1 MSLQGKIAIVT
12 GASRG
17 IGAGIALD
25 LAKQGAKVCIHLYLR
40 NDIANPLQLTLTY
53 TSASSANAI
62 DAVCSQIQ
70 ALNNGSAA
78 IKVQA
83 DLRHPDAPGQILAA
97 TFKAF
102 QTADKDTKID
112 ILVNNA
118 GVSLCKNL
126 VESSQEDISSVFD
139 INVYGLI
146 NMTRAVI
153 PHLHNPGRI
162 INLSSV
168 AARRGSPGF
177 SVYSA
182 SKAAVEGFTRSLACE
197 LGPVGCTV
205 NAVQPGAVESDM
217 LRQEVPSAVVAYI
230 QENTPLGNR
239 IAIPEDIARVVTFL
253 AGEGAGWVTG
263 QSICVS
269 GGLHMN

>member
-1 MSLQGKIAIVT
+1 MSLRGKIAIVT

-25 LAKQGAKVCIHLYLR
+25 LAKQGA
-40 NDIANPLQLTLTY
+40 NLTLIY
-53 TSASSANAI
+53 TSASSDQAI
-62 DAVCSQIQ
+62 NQLCDQIHS
-70 ALNNGSAA
+70 LNNGSTA

-83 DLRHPDAPGQILAA
+83 DLRQSDAPAQILAA
-97 TFKAF
+97 TFDAF
-102 QTADKDTKID
+102 PNANNKID

-126 VESSQEDISSVFD
+126 ADTTDHDISSVFD

-146 NMTRAVI
+146 SMTRAVI
-153 PHLHNPGRI
+153 PHLRAPGRI

-217 LRQEVPSAVVAYI
+217 LRREVPEQLIAYI
-230 QENTPLGNR
+230 QENTPLGHR
-239 IAIPEDIARVVTFL
+239 IALPEDTARVVTFL
-253 AGEGAGWVTG
+253 AGEGA
-263 QSICVS
+263 SDCRRS
-269 GGLHMN
+269 A

>member
-25 LAKQGAKVCIHLYLR
+25 LAKQGAK
-40 NDIANPLQLTLTY
+40 LTLTY
-53 TSASSANAI
+53 TSASSESAI

-126 VESSQEDISSVFD
+126 VETSQEDLSSVFD

-146 NMTRAVI
+146 HMTRAVI

-182 SKAAVEGFTRSLACE
+182 SKAAVEGFTSL
-197 LGPVGCTV
+197 G
-205 NAVQPGAVESDM
+205 
-217 LRQEVPSAVVAYI
+217 R
-230 QENTPLGNR
+230 
-239 IAIPEDIARVVTFL
+239 
-253 AGEGAGWVTG
+253 
-263 QSICVS
+263 
-269 GGLHMN
+269 

>member
-25 LAKQGAKVCIHLYLR
+25 LAKQGAK
-40 NDIANPLQLTLTY
+40 LTLTY
-53 TSASSANAI
+53 TSASSEPAI
-62 DAVCSQIQ
+62 DALCVKIHS
-70 ALNNGSAA
+70 LNNGSAA
-78 IKVQA
+78 VKVEA
-83 DLRHPDAPGQILAA
+83 DLRRPDGPARILTA
-97 TFKAF
+97 TFEAF
-102 QTADKDTKID
+102 PSENNDNKID

-118 GVSLCKNL
+118 GVSQCKNL
-126 VESSQEDISSVFD
+126 VETSQEDICSIFD
-139 INVYGLI
+139 VNVYGLM
-146 NMTRAVI
+146 NMTKAVI
-153 PHLHNPGRI
+153 PHLRAPGRV

-217 LRQEVPSAVVAYI
+217 LRQEVPEQVIAYI

-239 IAIPEDIARVVTFL
+239 VGIPEDIARVVTFL
-253 AGEGAGWVTG
+253 AGEAAGG
-263 QSICVS
+263 
-269 GGLHMN
+269 

>member
-25 LAKQGAKVCIHLYLR
+25 LAKQGAKVKQAINELCDQIHSL
-40 NDIANPLQLTLTY
+40 D
-53 TSASSANAI
+53 
-62 DAVCSQIQ
+62 
-70 ALNNGSAA
+70 NGSAA

-83 DLRHPDAPGQILAA
+83 DLRQPDAPARMLTA
-97 TFKAF
+97 TFDAF
-102 QTADKDTKID
+102 PNANNKID

-126 VESSQEDISSVFD
+126 LETTDHDISSVFD
-139 INVYGLI
+139 INVYGLMS
-146 NMTRAVI
+146 MTRAVI
-153 PHLHNPGRI
+153 PHLRAPGRI

-197 LGPVGCTV
+197 LGPVECTV

-217 LRQEVPSAVVAYI
+217 LRREVPEQVIAYI

-253 AGEGAGWVTG
+253 AGEGARWVTG

>member
-1 MSLQGKIAIVT
+1 VQRYVY
-12 GASRG
+12 
-17 IGAGIALD
+17 
-25 LAKQGAKVCIHLYLR
+25 HLSLR
-40 NDIANPLQLTLTY
+40 NDTANPLQLTLTY
-53 TSASSANAI
+53 TSPSSEQAI
-62 DAVCSQIQ
+62 DALCSQIRS
-70 ALNNGSAA
+70 LNNGSAA

-83 DLRHPDAPGQILAA
+83 DLRHPDAPAQVLAA
-97 TFKAF
+97 TFDAF
-102 QTADKDTKID
+102 PSENKDNKID

-126 VESSQEDISSVFD
+126 VETTDNDISSVFD
-139 INVYGLI
+139 INVYGL
-146 NMTRAVI
+146 MSMSRAVI
-153 PHLHNPGRI
+153 PHLRAPGRI

-182 SKAAVEGFTRSLACE
+182 SKAAVEGFTKSLACE

-217 LRQEVPSAVVAYI
+217 LRREVPEQVVAYI

>member
-25 LAKQGAKVCIHLYLR
+25 LAKQGAK
-40 NDIANPLQLTLTY
+40 LTLTY
-53 TSASSANAI
+53 TSASSGQAI
-62 DAVCSQIQ
+62 DDLCSRIHD
-70 ALNNGSAA
+70 LNNGSAA

-83 DLRHPDAPGQILAA
+83 DLRHPDAPAKILAA
-97 TFKAF
+97 TFEAF
-102 QTADKDTKID
+102 PAADNKID

-118 GVSLCKNL
+118 GVSQCKNL
-126 VESSQEDISSVFD
+126 VETTHDDISSVFD
-139 INVYGLI
+139 VNVYGVI
-146 NMTRAVI
+146 RMTKAVI
-153 PHLHNPGRI
+153 PHLRAPGRI
-162 INLSSV
+162 INISSV

-182 SKAAVEGFTRSLACE
+182 SKAAVEGFTRALACE
-197 LGPVGCTV
+197 LGSVGCTV
-205 NAVQPGAVESDM
+205 NAIEPGAVESDM
-217 LRQEVPSAVVAYI
+217 LQELPGELLAYI
-230 QENTPLGNR
+230 QQSTPLGGR
-239 IAIPEDIARVVTFL
+239 VAVPEDIARVVTFL